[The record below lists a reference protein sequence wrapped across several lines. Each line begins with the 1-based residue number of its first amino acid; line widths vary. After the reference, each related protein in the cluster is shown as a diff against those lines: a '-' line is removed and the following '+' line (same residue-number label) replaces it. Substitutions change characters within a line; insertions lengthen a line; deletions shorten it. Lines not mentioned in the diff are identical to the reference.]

1 MATTNVN
8 APGFACGE
16 NPVVPPLMA
25 KARAGADVTIQWTA
39 VPIHHWGPSMTVGL
53 TNESAL
59 LAWSSPL
66 TFD

>member
-16 NPVVPPLMA
+16 NPVAPPLTA

-39 VPIHHWGPSMTVGL
+39 VPIHHWGPSMTV
-53 TNESAL
+53 S
-59 LAWSSPL
+59 
-66 TFD
+66 